1 MENCISGKERLQIR
15 EWLDWITPIPSCG
28 CYNTLTFMISQA
40 DQAKAVALQER
51 LQSQHG
57 RRTLDFVLL
66 EVEEGDLDKIL
77 IPTYE

>member
-1 MENCISGKERLQIR
+1 
-15 EWLDWITPIPSCG
+15 
-28 CYNTLTFMISQA
+28 MISQA